1 MVDPSIIAALTAALE
16 KDGDNIPLRLHL
28 ASMLLGA
35 GDASGALDQLTIVL
49 TKQPAHLEALT
60 MAATA
65 AEVTGDKIRSHA
77 YRTLKDALS
86 WTQAKSMIEGMSA
99 PSDTPSENLDVGE
112 KYAHFEDEASAPERL
127 RVGEPESENREEFY
141 EVTTPSISLDNVAGL
156 ADVKRRLNLAFLAP
170 MRNPDMMKL
179 YGRSLKGGLLL
190 YGPPGCGK
198 TYIARAIAGE
208 LGARFISVGLSEV
221 LDMWLGNSEKNLHEI
236 FEMARR
242 NKPCVLFFD
251 EIDALGRKRSLMR
264 YGAGAGLVNQL
275 LAEMD
280 GINGQNE
287 GVFILAAT
295 NHPWD
300 VDTALRRPGRLDR
313 TILVIPP
320 DAPAREAIVVSN
332 MAERPN
338 EKIDTAWIAAQTDGY
353 SGADMA
359 HLCDSA
365 AELAM
370 EKSMRTG
377 SALPITMTDFKN
389 ALKEVKPS
397 TRAWLDNAKNF
408 ALFANEAGAYD
419 DLVNYLKMRRLI

>member
-1 MVDPSIIAALTAALE
+1 
-16 KDGDNIPLRLHL
+16 
-28 ASMLLGA
+28 
-35 GDASGALDQLTIVL
+35 
-49 TKQPAHLEALT
+49 
-60 MAATA
+60 
-65 AEVTGDKIRSHA
+65 
-77 YRTLKDALS
+77 
-86 WTQAKSMIEGMSA
+86 
-99 PSDTPSENLDVGE
+99 
-112 KYAHFEDEASAPERL
+112 
-127 RVGEPESENREEFY
+127 
-141 EVTTPSISLDNVAGL
+141 
-156 ADVKRRLNLAFLAP
+156 
-170 MRNPDMMKL
+170 
-179 YGRSLKGGLLL
+179 
-190 YGPPGCGK
+190 
-198 TYIARAIAGE
+198 
-208 LGARFISVGLSEV
+208 
-221 LDMWLGNSEKNLHEI
+221 
-236 FEMARR
+236 
-242 NKPCVLFFD
+242 
-251 EIDALGRKRSLMR
+251 MR